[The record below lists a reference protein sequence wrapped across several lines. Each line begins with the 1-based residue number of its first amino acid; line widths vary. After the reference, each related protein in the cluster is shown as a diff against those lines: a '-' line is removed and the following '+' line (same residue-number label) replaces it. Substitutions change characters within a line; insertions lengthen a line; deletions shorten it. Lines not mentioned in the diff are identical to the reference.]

1 MINLNHIDSSLPKDI
16 NISGIQDNSKKVKKG
31 DLFVAIN
38 GSKENGVH
46 FINEAIKL
54 GASAILTSEKILET
68 SDIKIPVIINDSPRK
83 KLSEISKLFFPN
95 SPPIICGVTGT
106 NGKTSTVDFLYQI
119 WSFLDI
125 NAARIGTLGVKS
137 SDINFKTENTT
148 PGPIEL
154 HKLINDLSLS
164 GVSHLALEVS
174 SHGIQQSRV
183 DSIDFNSACFTNLSL
198 DHLDYHETFGEYLK
212 VKFKL
217 FEEILSSDKPSVIC
231 VDNEYGSYFSKKLKL
246 LNKKVL
252 DIGEGAEF
260 INITSV
266 ERLKEG
272 IKVSIIYQKET
283 FSFSLNVRAYFQI
296 LNIFSAAG
304 LAIASGCNYNE
315 VFSVLEKL
323 KPAQGRLEPIS
334 KNNLSNII
342 IDYAHTPDALKNVL
356 ETINTIRS
364 GNEQLITVVG
374 CGGDRDVEKRPKM
387 GAIAAQ
393 LSTKVIFTSDNP
405 RSENPDTIIQ
415 HIEAGVP
422 PQHYKKTI
430 AISDRKQA
438 IKTACQMANEHDII
452 LVAGKGHETYQ
463 EIQGVRSEFDDRKT
477 ISELLIALNK

>member
-16 NISGIQDNSKKVKKG
+16 NISGIQDNSKKVRKG

-272 IKVSIIYQKET
+272 IKVSIIYQKES

-296 LNIFSAAG
+296 LNILSAAG

-334 KNNLSNII
+334 KNNHSNII
-342 IDYAHTPDALKNVL
+342 IDYAHTPEALSCTL
-356 ETINTIRS
+356 RS
-364 GNEQLITVVG
+364 IEREDKGKLIIIFG
-374 CGGDRDVEKRPKM
+374 CGGDRDQSKRSIM
-387 GAIAAQ
+387 GQVAQ
-393 LSTKVIFTSDNP
+393 EYCDEIIITNDNP
-405 RSENPDTIIQ
+405 RSEDPLSIANAILKGCPEATLILDRTKAIEFTLSRMKSQDILLIAGKVHEETQIIGNT
-415 HIEAGVP
+415 HTP
-422 PQHYKKTI
+422 F
-430 AISDRKQA
+430 SDRKTVENFLEA
-438 IKTACQMANEHDII
+438 SYE
-452 LVAGKGHETYQ
+452 
-463 EIQGVRSEFDDRKT
+463 
-477 ISELLIALNK
+477 